1 MDTCLNLSEPYNRR
15 LGGTVESEDSSLNTY
30 SHNLTLQGKLP
41 AMKYLTRD
49 HNRSH
54 SKYLIMVMLSLM
66 FLMSSLHANEKDS
79 KNLRFY
85 SYRAPMHLPGNDYF
99 RVTANEQLFLFYQDS
114 EKSPFF
120 IINELRYYFFNYY
133 GYRLGASL
141 KPWVDFIRVTNIIS
155 TNYRFIN
162 NTFLSI
168 KIPYVKLE
176 GWASNYGLSDIFIG
190 IHYAINQFPVNRVVI
205 SSGVKLPVGYYKYSI
220 DTWPLSTGSCDI
232 PIMITNSFK
241 IIGFDIITDI
251 GYIFNGKSD
260 MLIPPQ
266 LNKIKQDLERLYGTN
281 YFEQNNG
288 DEIVADL
295 AIIKQFERLVVMLEM
310 NYSYIFNTYLINTDV
325 IGGHKHSKLNITP
338 IILIN
343 KLENIKFEMG
353 LSYDLYGKNIFCGY
367 SPLFRIHFSK

>member
-1 MDTCLNLSEPYNRR
+1 MR
-15 LGGTVESEDSSLNTY
+15 
-30 SHNLTLQGKLP
+30 SH
-41 AMKYLTRD
+41 TRD

-66 FLMSSLHANEKDS
+66 FLLSSLHSNEKDS
-79 KNLRFY
+79 RNFRFS
-85 SYRAPMHLPGNDYF
+85 SYTAPRFLPGNDYF
-99 RVTANEQLFLFYQDS
+99 RATANEKLFLFHQNS
-114 EKSPFF
+114 ENIPFN
-120 IINELRYYFFNYY
+120 ISNELRYYVFNYY

-141 KPWVDFIRVTNIIS
+141 KPWVDFIRVTNMIS
-155 TNYRFIN
+155 INYHFLN

-168 KIPYVKLE
+168 KVPYVKLE
-176 GWASNYGLSDIFIG
+176 GWASNSGLGDIFIG

-205 SSGVKLPVGYYKYSI
+205 SSGVKLPVGYYKYSL
-220 DTWPLSTGSCDI
+220 DTWPLSTGSYDL
-232 PIMITNSFK
+232 PILITNSFK

-266 LNKIKQDLERLYGTN
+266 LNKINQDLERLYGTN

-310 NYSYIFNTYLINTDV
+310 NYSYIFHTYLINADV
-325 IGGHKHSKLNITP
+325 IWGHNHSKLNITP
-338 IILIN
+338 IILFN
-343 KLENIKFEMG
+343 KLEKIKFEIG
-353 LSYDLYGKNIFCGY
+353 LSYDLYGRNIFCGY
-367 SPLFRIHFSK
+367 STNLKIHFSN